1 MCIRDRYRQVPKVE
15 VEKILGDFLMTMIK
29 EQMEQKNILFKGG
42 EDEMRKTV
50 EPETYTYSQQLQ
62 DDLEPIQDDS

>member
-1 MCIRDRYRQVPKVE
+1 MPKVE

-42 EDEMRKTV
+42 EDEMRKAV